1 MVSRPA
7 RRPRNL
13 RRENANAAIAASITV
28 KNAVARQITSE
39 FLNHVQKSVSSKS
52 VR

>member
-1 MVSRPA
+1 MERRPA
-7 RRPRNL
+7 RRPRNR

-28 KNAVARQITSE
+28 NNDVARQMTSE